1 MNVLTLSFGVAFA
14 SSILALLYAFWLTA
28 KINAQSAGSAKMQ
41 EIASAIRQGA
51 MAYLNRQYKTLAVFV
66 VLISIA
72 LGALLYYTG
81 STQKVIFATV
91 ITFIL
96 GAILSAI
103 AGYAG
108 MIVSVRANV
117 RTAEAAKHGLK
128 PAFKTAFMGGTVT
141 GMAVVGLG
149 LLGITGLYYFT
160 GEPKLLLGFGF
171 GASLISLFAR
181 VGGGIY
187 TKGADVGADLVGK
200 VEKGIP
206 EDDPRNPAVIADNV
220 GDNVGDC
227 AGMAAD
233 LFESYTVTL
242 LATMILAVSLGPQ
255 YRDLAI
261 AFPLMV
267 SGVAII
273 ASIIGS
279 LLVDV
284 KNEKDIWP
292 ALNRG
297 IWISAFLTSAST
309 FLISYYIFDSINL
322 FYAALVG
329 IVVTLV
335 IGWITEYYTSTEKKP
350 VKDIAESAK
359 TGPATTIISGLAIG
373 MQSTLV
379 PIIIIVAGIFAAYLV
394 GGGGASGIYAI
405 SIAALSMLS
414 MTGIIVAVD
423 AYGPITDN
431 AGGIAEM
438 SKLPKKV
445 RDITDP
451 LDAVGNTTKAVTKG
465 FAIGSAALAAL
476 SLFVA
481 FGEEVGLTVVNIYD
495 PRVVIGLFIGG
506 LLPFLFGSMTMSA
519 VGRAAFDMVNEV
531 RRQFRTN
538 KGIMKGT
545 SKPDYAR
552 CVDISTRAAI
562 RELMLPGIMAVAAPL
577 LVGFIFGVEALAG
590 LLAGSI
596 VTGLLLG
603 ITMTTS
609 GAAWDNAKKY
619 VEKGNLGGKGS
630 DAHKA
635 TVVGD
640 TVGDPFK
647 DTVGPSMNPL
657 IKVLNT
663 VSILF
668 ASLLVTYGGILGS
681 KLMLG

>member
-1 MNVLTLSFGVAFA
+1 MIVLLSFGVAFA
-14 SSILALLYAFWLTA
+14 SSVLALLYAYWLTA
-28 KINAQSAGSAKMQ
+28 RINAQSAGSAKMQ

-51 MAYLNRQYKTLAVFV
+51 MAYLNRQYRTLAIFV

-72 LGALLYYTG
+72 LATLLYYTG
-81 STQKVIFATV
+81 STQQVIITTV

>member
-51 MAYLNRQYKTLAVFV
+51 MAYLNMQYKTLAVFV

>member
-14 SSILALLYAFWLTA
+14 SSVLALLYAYWLTA
-28 KINAQSAGSAKMQ
+28 RINAQSAGSSKMQ

-51 MAYLNRQYKTLAVFV
+51 MAYLNRQYRTLAVFV

-72 LGALLYYTG
+72 LAALLYFTG

-96 GAILSAI
+96 GAILSAL

-200 VEKGIP
+200 IEKGIP

-255 YRDLAI
+255 FRDLAI

-273 ASIIGS
+273 ASIVGS
-279 LLVDV
+279 LLVNV

-297 IWISAFLTSAST
+297 IWISAFLTAAST
-309 FLISYYIFDSINL
+309 FVISYFIFDSINL

-329 IVVTLV
+329 IIVTLV

-359 TGPATTIISGLAIG
+359 TGPATTIISGLATG

-379 PIIIIVAGIFAAYLV
+379 PIMIIVAGIFAAYLV
-394 GGGGASGIYAI
+394 GGGGVSGVYAI
-405 SIAALSMLS
+405 SIAAMAMLS

-545 SKPDYAR
+545 SKPDYAK
-552 CVDISTRAAI
+552 CVDISTKAAI

-590 LLAGSI
+590 LLAGAI
-596 VTGLLLG
+596 ITGLLLG
-603 ITMTTS
+603 ITMTTA

-630 DAHKA
+630 ETHKA

-647 DTVGPSMNPL
+647 DTAGPSMNPL

-681 KLMLG
+681 KLLLS

>member
-1 MNVLTLSFGVAFA
+1 
-14 SSILALLYAFWLTA
+14 
-28 KINAQSAGSAKMQ
+28 
-41 EIASAIRQGA
+41 
-51 MAYLNRQYKTLAVFV
+51 
-66 VLISIA
+66 
-72 LGALLYYTG
+72 
-81 STQKVIFATV
+81 
-91 ITFIL
+91 
-96 GAILSAI
+96 
-103 AGYAG
+103 
-108 MIVSVRANV
+108 
-117 RTAEAAKHGLK
+117 
-128 PAFKTAFMGGTVT
+128 
-141 GMAVVGLG
+141 
-149 LLGITGLYYFT
+149 
-160 GEPKLLLGFGF
+160 
-171 GASLISLFAR
+171 
-181 VGGGIY
+181 
-187 TKGADVGADLVGK
+187 
-200 VEKGIP
+200 IP